1 MISDPLPKL
10 LQPQNM
16 SFYPLQHLRIHD
28 LKNID
33 KCQRTRTYIPIP
45 ANPQFF
51 QDIEEYLDQICDTTP
66 THRTRHLLKNCPS
79 NCYWCYPNQP
89 APILHN
95 PLSLKDLTQHKLT
108 PLYRRADSWL
118 TEVTGRPSQIHLP
131 RLYQL
136 YGLPGPNCPYRN
148 LVSLPNI
155 HNFYLTHP
163 NINIDL
169 IRSEYRSNTYGSLDS
184 LLATRKAP
192 ATRPSSPSN

>member
-66 THRTRHLLKNCPS
+66 AHRTRHLLKKI
-79 NCYWCYPNQP
+79 
-89 APILHN
+89 APPIAIGAI
-95 PLSLKDLTQHKLT
+95 PT
-108 PLYRRADSWL
+108 
-118 TEVTGRPSQIHLP
+118 
-131 RLYQL
+131 
-136 YGLPGPNCPYRN
+136 
-148 LVSLPNI
+148 SLPPYSTI
-155 HNFYLTHP
+155 LYPLKT
-163 NINIDL
+163 
-169 IRSEYRSNTYGSLDS
+169 
-184 LLATRKAP
+184 
-192 ATRPSSPSN
+192 